1 MITDILSIGTKILDK
16 VIPDPVEKAK
26 AQAELVKAKADGRL
40 AENQQQLKAIV
51 MEAQSSH
58 MLVALARPSF
68 LYVMYIMILA
78 AIPAGLA
85 SIWAPEAM
93 DSMLTGMQRWL
104 AAIPTEMWA
113 LFGTGYL
120 GYTVNRE
127 KGKAAML
134 GQEQKGGWLSK
145 ILG

>member
-1 MITDILSIGTKILDK
+1 MITDILSFGTKILDK

-40 AENQQQLKAIV
+40 AENEQQLKAIV

-78 AIPAGLA
+78 SIPAGLA
-85 SIWAPEAM
+85 SVWAPEAM